1 LIFQKFISFKIT
13 EITCA
18 DGIVV
23 PTTHYDRRPI
33 AMPTAKLMP
42 TAIWS
47 VPTPAYTDGD
57 VPTVAIGTDCA
68 DGIFSCA
75 DGYRPSAPCLRPV
88 VHHTR
93 SKTG

>member
-1 LIFQKFISFKIT
+1 LIFSKIHFFLKIA
-13 EITCA
+13 EITYA

-23 PTTHYDRRPI
+23 PTAHNGRRHSYR
-33 AMPTAKLMP
+33 PTAKSVP

-47 VPTPAYTDGD
+47 VPTPAYADGD
-57 VPTVAIGTDCA
+57 VPTVAVGTDCA

-88 VHHTR
+88 VYVR
-93 SKTG
+93 